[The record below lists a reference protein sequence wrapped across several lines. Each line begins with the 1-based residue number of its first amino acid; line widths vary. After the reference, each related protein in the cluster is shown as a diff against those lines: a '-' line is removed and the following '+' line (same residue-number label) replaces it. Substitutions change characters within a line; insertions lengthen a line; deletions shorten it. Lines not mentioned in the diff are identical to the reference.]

1 MLCNAKYSRIS
12 AWRQHWQPVKSQQ
25 PAARASGQH
34 AYTDVNVVGTDR
46 LFGTTEAIRTS
57 AGRSTYPPSQYGQR

>member
-1 MLCNAKYSRIS
+1 MLCNAKYPRIS

-25 PAARASGQH
+25 PTARASGQH
-34 AYTDVNVVGTDR
+34 AYTDVNGVGTNR

-57 AGRSTYPPSQYGQR
+57 AGRSTDPPGQYGQW